1 MEKSLEARLEGGARA
16 LGFPL
21 PFDAIPRLLAYLA
34 ELLKWNA
41 RINLTAITEPAEAVE
56 KHLLDSLA
64 VAPDIQPLLAVPQ
77 SGATGLLDLG
87 AGPGLPGI
95 PLAVALPELSA
106 TLVDAV
112 EKKVAFMK
120 SGAVKAGVAPRVKA
134 LHARAE
140 GRPDSE
146 RIPRAQV
153 VIARAFMDLAPFLAL
168 ARHYLVPGGHV
179 VAMLGRTPP
188 AADLERAG
196 QGAGMGLFASR
207 TFTLPFSG
215 DPRCVAVFHVKQ
227 EGALSPPTPSR
238 AP

>member
-1 MEKSLEARLEGGARA
+1 MEKSLETRLEEGARA
-16 LGFPL
+16 LHLAL
-21 PFDAIPRLLAYLA
+21 PPDAIPRLLAYLA

-41 RINLTAITEPAEAVE
+41 RVNLTAITEPAEAVE

-64 VAPDIQPLLAVPQ
+64 VTPDLQPLLTQPLP
-77 SGATGLLDLG
+77 GTTGLLDLG
-87 AGPGLPGI
+87 AGAGLPGI
-95 PLAVALPELSA
+95 PLAVALPDLTA

-146 RIPRAQV
+146 RIPRAHM

-168 ARHYLVPGGHV
+168 ARHYLVPGGYA

-207 TFTLPFSG
+207 TFALPFSG
-215 DPRCVAVFHVKQ
+215 DPRGVAVFHVKQ
-227 EGALSPPTPSR
+227 EGASSPPTP
-238 AP
+238 